1 MRAVIPAEGSEK
13 RPRLL
18 VYVDAP
24 FRAGPEGRL
33 YTNSEAFPFMSF
45 VAEVG
50 AGFAHLHVL
59 GRAASPDAGADYE
72 LPPGPTLLPL
82 PYYVSLRRLLSVAG
96 SAAGTLRAMWRGL
109 SQVDVVWVFG
119 PHPLSLLL
127 ALLALV
133 RRRRVIL
140 GVRQDTMRYFR
151 ARLPGNAWAPLL
163 VPLWLLDRAFHLLAR
178 AVSTIVVG
186 SELERAYGGP
196 RPGLVSATISLASTA
211 DVLER
216 APEQTADGARRLL
229 TVGRVEPEKNPLLVV
244 EMLAELNR
252 RRPGFSLLWAGTG
265 RMSAEVLDLAA
276 RRGVADRIEL
286 PGFVPYGPE
295 LISLYRDADMFVHV
309 SLTEGSPQVL
319 VEAMA
324 AGTPV
329 VATNVGSVAATLEE
343 GRAGLLV
350 PPNDV
355 DALVEAVIAFADDPE
370 RRRRC
375 VERGLELARGF
386 ARDAEAAR
394 LAQFIS
400 GRPQADS
407 G

>member
-1 MRAVIPAEGSEK
+1 MRAEIPAAGRDA
-13 RPRLL
+13 RPRLG

-24 FRAGPEGRL
+24 FRAGPDGRL
-33 YTNSEAFPFMSF
+33 YTNSEAFPFLSF

-50 AGFAHLHVL
+50 AGFSHLYLL
-59 GRAASPDAGADYE
+59 GRAASSDAGADYG
-72 LPPGPTLLPL
+72 LPQGPTLLAL
-82 PYYVSLRRLLSVAG
+82 PYYESLRRLRSVAV
-96 SAAGTLRAMWRGL
+96 SAVGTIRAMWQSL

-119 PHPLSLLL
+119 PHPPSLLL
-127 ALLALV
+127 ALLALA

-140 GVRQDTMRYFR
+140 GIRQDTMRYFR
-151 ARLPGNAWAPLL
+151 ARLPGKAWAPLL
-163 VPLWLLDRAFHLLAR
+163 MPLWLVDRAFHLLAR
-178 AVSTIVVG
+178 TVPTIVVG
-186 SELERAYGGP
+186 PELERTYGGP
-196 RPGLVSATISLASTA
+196 RPGLVSATISLATTA

-216 APEQTADGARRLL
+216 APEQTAGGARRLL

-252 RRPGFSLLWAGTG
+252 RRPGFSLLWVGTG

-329 VATNVGSVAATLEE
+329 VATSVGSVAATLEQ

-355 DALVEAVIAFADDPE
+355 DAMVEAVIAFADDPE

-394 LAQFIS
+394 LARFIS
-400 GRPQADS
+400 GQSQADS
-407 G
+407 R